1 MQSIFT
7 RHDSCFP
14 MSHRKHGESAGLK
27 KLPKAP
33 FMGFSRTMAGSSQ
46 GDVTALL
53 SESY

>member
-1 MQSIFT
+1 MQFIIT

-14 MSHRKHGESAGLK
+14 MYFRKNRVGPGLN
-27 KLPKAP
+27 KLPKAL
-33 FMGFSRTMAGSSQ
+33 FMIFSRTMAESSQ